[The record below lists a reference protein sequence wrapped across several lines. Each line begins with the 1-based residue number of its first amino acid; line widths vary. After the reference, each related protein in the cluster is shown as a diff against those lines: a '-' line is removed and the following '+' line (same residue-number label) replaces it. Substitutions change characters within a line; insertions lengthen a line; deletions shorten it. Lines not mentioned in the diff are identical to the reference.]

1 MRLSRAFGRTLREA
15 PADADTTGHRLLVR
29 AGCIEQLAAGLYTML
44 PLGLRVQRK
53 IEAIAR
59 RELTG
64 AGGQE
69 VLMPVLQPLELW
81 QRTGRDVSYGEEL
94 FRLQDR
100 RRRAFVLA
108 PTHEEVVTALLAS
121 STRSHRDLPVT
132 LYQIQTKLRDEPR
145 PRAGLLRT
153 REFTMLDAYSFDVD
167 EAGMD
172 ESFATMRGTF
182 ERIFARCGVPVV
194 PVLADSGAIG
204 GKESVEFV
212 LLAPTGEDTVVRC
225 GRCGYAANGERAEFR
240 RDAVTVAGQPA
251 PVVPLDSRDP
261 MEPVETPGVKTIEA
275 LADFLRIDPR
285 QTLKAV
291 FYWAERGAATAPGEG
306 GLGATPEPGEL
317 VFVGIRGDLAVNEV
331 KLRRAL
337 GCESLR
343 LATDGE
349 VAAAGIVA
357 GSASPVGVIGLHT
370 VVDLSV
376 PQGVN
381 LVAGGNRPDV
391 HLLNVNY
398 GWDFT
403 ADVVADIGAASA
415 GDGCVRCGGPLTLER
430 GIELGHIFKLGLT
443 YSPALGARYLD
454 REGQQQ
460 PMWMGCYG
468 IGIGRALA
476 AAVEASHDAQG
487 IIWPPPLAPYDVHLV
502 ALNADNADVARAA
515 GDLYGALQGAGVD
528 VLFDDRL
535 ESAGVKFNDADLL
548 GLPLRVTVGPRGL
561 RQGEIEIRRRAS
573 APDAGG
579 QGASASGAGHRPAGE
594 GAETVPLAEAADLI
608 KRRVEQLLEAY
619 ADG

>member
-1 MRLSRAFGRTLREA
+1 MRALEIKGIISPAMRLSRAFGRTLREA
-15 PADADTTGHRLLVR
+15 PTDADTPGHRLLVR

-94 FRLQDR
+94 FRLIDR
-100 RRRAFVLA
+100 RRRSFVLA
-108 PTHEEVVTALLAS
+108 PTHEEVVTELLAS

-132 LYQIQTKLRDEPR
+132 LYQIQTKLRDELR

-182 ERIFARCGVPVV
+182 ERVFARCGVPVI

-204 GKESVEFV
+204 RKESVEFV

-240 RDAVTVAGQPA
+240 RDAATREGQPDV
-251 PVVPLDSRDP
+251 VVPLDECDP
-261 MEPVETPGVKTIEA
+261 MEAVDTPGVKTIEA
-275 LADFLRIDPR
+275 LAEALQIDSR
-285 QTLKAV
+285 ETLKAV
-291 FYWAERGAATAPGEG
+291 FYWAERGAVAVAPEAAPGRPHRAAQ
-306 GLGATPEPGEL
+306 ATPEPGEL

-349 VAAAGIVA
+349 VAAAGLVA
-357 GSASPVGVIGLHT
+357 GSASPVGVSGLHT

-376 PQGVN
+376 PHGVN
-381 LVAGGNRPDV
+381 VVAGGNRPDV
-391 HLLNVNY
+391 HLRNVNY
-398 GWDFT
+398 GRDFT
-403 ADVVADIGAASA
+403 ADVVADIGAARA

-454 REGQQQ
+454 RDGQQQ

-468 IGIGRALA
+468 IGIGRTLA

-502 ALNADNADVARAA
+502 ALNPDNADVARAA
-515 GDLYGALQGAGVD
+515 GDLYSALQGAGVD

-548 GLPLRVTVGPRGL
+548 GSPQRVTVGPRGV

-573 APDAGG
+573 APAPGLQSAG
-579 QGASASGAGHRPAGE
+579 
-594 GAETVPLAEAADLI
+594 
-608 KRRVEQLLEAY
+608 
-619 ADG
+619 